1 MAKTKKYEVKLLASN
16 QSGAKRTYYR
26 GGVQF
31 TVLEPQVL
39 ELTNEEVK
47 VFKDDARLTVK
58 GVSDKVE
65 SDSSET
71 ASNSESEAPTTETE
85 ATEEDSS
92 TEDSDSEDSS
102 SDEAEEVSDEAPEST
117 EEVETEATEE
127 DSSTEGESRVDVL
140 LAESRETLNAMAI
153 ELGVENPDRK
163 EWNKPEVAQAIV
175 EAEASNS
182 ESEATS

>member
-1 MAKTKKYEVKLLASN
+1 MAKSKKYEVTLLASN

-47 VFKDDARLTVK
+47 VFKDDSRLKVK
-58 GVSDKVE
+58 GVSDKSE

-71 ASNSESEAPTTETE
+71 TSNSESDAPTTDTET
-85 ATEEDSS
+85 TEEDST
-92 TEDSDSEDSS
+92 TEDTDSEDSS
-102 SDEAEEVSDEAPEST
+102 SDEAEEDSDETTTESRLDVLLKESRKDLDALATSLGVEAPEK
-117 EEVETEATEE
+117 
-127 DSSTEGESRVDVL
+127 L
-140 LAESRETLNAMAI
+140 
-153 ELGVENPDRK
+153 ENK
-163 EWNKPEVAQAIV
+163 TEVAQAIV

>member
-1 MAKTKKYEVKLLASN
+1 MAKTKKYEVTLLASN

-26 GGVQF
+26 GGLQF

-47 VFKDDARLTVK
+47 VFKDDARLKVK
-58 GVSDKVE
+58 SVSGKGE
-65 SDSSET
+65 SDQSET
-71 ASNSESEAPTTETE
+71 TSDSESDAPTTTTET
-85 ATEEDSS
+85 TEEDSS

-102 SDEAEEVSDEAPEST
+102 SDEAEEVSDEDT
-117 EEVETEATEE
+117 TT
-127 DSSTEGESRVDVL
+127 ESRLDVL
-140 LAESRETLNAMAI
+140 LKESRKDLNALATS
-153 ELGVENPDRK
+153 LGVEAPEK
-163 EWNKPEVAQAIV
+163 LENKTEVAQAIV

>member
-1 MAKTKKYEVKLLASN
+1 MAKTKKYEIKLLASN

-58 GVSDKVE
+58 GISDKSE

-71 ASNSESEAPTTETE
+71 TSDSESDAPTTETE
-85 ATEEDSS
+85 TTEEDSS
-92 TEDSDSEDSS
+92 TEDTDSEDSS
-102 SDEAEEVSDEAPEST
+102 SDEAEEASDDAPEVTSI
-117 EEVETEATEE
+117 
-127 DSSTEGESRVDVL
+127 DSLLKLSRN
-140 LAESRETLNAMAI
+140 ELNAKASELKI
-153 ELGVENPDRK
+153 ENADKLETK
-163 EWNKPEVAQAIV
+163 TEVAQAIL
-175 EAEASNS
+175 N
-182 ESEATS
+182 ATS

>member
-1 MAKTKKYEVKLLASN
+1 MAKTKKYEIKLLASN

-65 SDSSET
+65 SDQSET
-71 ASNSESEAPTTETE
+71 TSESESDAPTTETE
-85 ATEEDSS
+85 VTEEDSN
-92 TEDSDSEDSS
+92 TEDTDSEDSS
-102 SDEAEEVSDEAPEST
+102 SDEAEEASDEAPVAPS
-117 EEVETEATEE
+117 V
-127 DSSTEGESRVDVL
+127 DDLLKLSRN
-140 LAESRETLNAMAI
+140 ELNAKASELNI
-153 ELGVENPDRK
+153 ENADKLETK
-163 EWNKPEVAQAIV
+163 TEVAQAIV
-175 EAEASNS
+175 D
-182 ESEATS
+182 ATS

>member
-1 MAKTKKYEVKLLASN
+1 MAKTKKYEIKLLASN

-58 GVSDKVE
+58 GVSDKSE

-71 ASNSESEAPTTETE
+71 TSDSESDAPATETE

-102 SDEAEEVSDEAPEST
+102 SDEAEEVSDEATEST
-117 EEVETEATEE
+117 EVEEDATEE
-127 DSSTEGESRVDVL
+127 ESRIDVL
-140 LAESRETLNAMAI
+140 LAESRETLNAMAVD
-153 ELGVENPDRK
+153 LGIENPDRK